1 MFQCD
6 HRRRQG
12 IRLVKTVNLVLHLLL
27 VVASVTTIAGIL
39 ILWKNFVYDYSF
51 TSTVFDNAND
61 VAHLVSTN
69 FM

>member
-1 MFQCD
+1 M
-6 HRRRQG
+6 
-12 IRLVKTVNLVLHLLL
+12 KTVNLVLHLLL